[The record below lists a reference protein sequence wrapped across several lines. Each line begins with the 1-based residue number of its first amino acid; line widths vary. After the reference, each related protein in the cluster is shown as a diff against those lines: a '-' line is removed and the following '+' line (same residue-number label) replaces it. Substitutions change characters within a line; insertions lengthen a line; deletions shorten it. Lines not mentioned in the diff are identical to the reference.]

1 MRLTRAAVGIELR
14 WSRRIHMLAALGFYL
29 GLIAHVIVM
38 LFFAGYAA
46 GGDEIDWWYITAW
59 GR

>member
-1 MRLTRAAVGIELR
+1 
-14 WSRRIHMLAALGFYL
+14 MLAALGFYL
-29 GLIAHVIVM
+29 GLISHIIVM

-46 GGDEIDWWYITAW
+46 GGDVIDWWYITDW

>member
-1 MRLTRAAVGIELR
+1 
-14 WSRRIHMLAALGFYL
+14 
-29 GLIAHVIVM
+29 M

-46 GGDEIDWWYITAW
+46 EGEAIDWWYITDW